1 MGDRH
6 VSMIINAPPERVFKL
21 YTDPRRAREWLPGVR
36 EVRATGPPDQPGSR
50 AVFAYRWPFTMTAEV
65 LGAEPPHLR
74 IQRLKELLGLVTCT
88 TTARFRPVEG
98 ATELGLEMDYRVAG
112 GPSAASSTLGSG
124 TRWSPPSA
132 RTSPGSRRWPRSKL
146 DSAGSDAREVA

>member
-21 YTDPRRAREWLPGVR
+21 YTDPARAREWLSGVR
-36 EVRATGPPDQPGSR
+36 EVRTTGPPDQPGSR
-50 AVFAYRWPFTMTAEV
+50 AVITYRWPFTMTAEV
-65 LGAEPPHLR
+65 LRAEPPQLHV
-74 IQRLKELLGLVTCT
+74 QRLKELLGLVTCT

-98 ATELGLEMDYRVAG
+98 ATQLRLEMAYRVAG
-112 GPSAASSTLGSG
+112 DPSAASSTPGSA

-146 DSAGSDAREVA
+146 DTAGSDAREAA

>member
-1 MGDRH
+1 MGDGH
-6 VSMIINAPPERVFKL
+6 VRVMINAPPEIMFGL
-21 YTDPRRAREWLPGVR
+21 YTDPAWVREWLSGVR
-36 EVRATGPPDQPGSR
+36 DVRTAGPADQPGSW
-50 AVFAYRWPFTMTAEV
+50 AVITYRWPFTMTAEV
-65 LGAEPPHLR
+65 LGAEPPHLHV
-74 IQRLKELLGLVTCT
+74 QRLKELLGLVTCT
-88 TTARFRPVEG
+88 TAARFRPVEG
-98 ATELGLEMDYRVAG
+98 ATKLGLEMDYRVAG